1 MGHTVLVNCSK
12 DMKKDKAKFLENFR
26 QGRGIVSYA
35 CEKTGISRATYY
47 NWINGD
53 EDFKKACE
61 DINESVIDVVES
73 KLLSQINDDN
83 LTAIIFFLKTKG
95 KKRGYVEKVE
105 SDVSINAFEKLMHEL
120 PDDIE

>member
-1 MGHTVLVNCSK
+1 
-12 DMKKDKAKFLENFR
+12 MKKEKIKFLENLR
-26 QGRGIVSYA
+26 QGRGIISYA

-47 NWINGD
+47 NWLNSD
-53 EDFKKACE
+53 EEFKRACE

-73 KLLSQINDDN
+73 KLLTQINDDN

-105 SDVSINAFEKLMHEL
+105 NDVSINAFEKLLQEL
-120 PDDIE
+120 PDDPNDVK